1 MKQLTRIISLVLIA
15 ITMSACGSSKGYSY
29 NKKFD
34 FGKAGKTA
42 RKEARKYEK
51 QGYTVF
57 PGNPPIENQLNSAYS
72 RQYEIDDNGYPR
84 WIVANGS
91 SIGATQQAAQMQAI
105 EMGKNNLVA
114 LIESNMR
121 NVVESDVSNKQL
133 SSEEAVSV
141 TNSIMVSVN
150 KVSKKLGVVSPL
162 FQTYRRLDNGNYE
175 VQLMVGYNYEMVK
188 NQILADMQL
197 ELQWETDQVRTKYER
212 YLNPELAD
220 QSEN

>member
-1 MKQLTRIISLVLIA
+1 MKQLKSLVLTA
-15 ITMSACGSSKGYSY
+15 ILGLSVVSCGGGKSFSY

-42 RKEARKYEK
+42 RKEARKYAK
-51 QGYTVF
+51 QGYAVF
-57 PGNPPIENQLNSAYS
+57 PGKPPIENQLNSAYAKQS
-72 RQYEIDDNGYPR
+72 EVDDNGFPR

-91 SIGATQQAAQMQAI
+91 SIGATQQAAQMQSI
-105 EMGKNNLVA
+105 EMAKNNLVA
-114 LIESNMR
+114 LIESNMK

-133 SSEEAVSV
+133 SNEEAVSV

-175 VQLMVGYNYEMVK
+175 VQMLVGYNYEMVK
-188 NQILADMQL
+188 NQILAEMQAQ
-197 ELQWETDQVRTKYER
+197 LQWETDAVRAKYEK
-212 YLNPELAD
+212 YLNPEL
-220 QSEN
+220 E